1 MSGDRDVV
9 LLETVKTHRARLV
22 SALLF
27 GELDERRL
35 VNDNVRRLIVS
46 LVIAAVA
53 CAGCAGTSFVLSVLA
68 DQRAT
73 QSQTTGGSGGAVPV
87 TGSPSPSPAS
97 TDVPDLTPTTE
108 PR

>member
-1 MSGDRDVV
+1 MPSDRDAI

-35 VNDNVRRLIVS
+35 VINNLKRLLVGF
-46 LVIAAVA
+46 VIAAVA

-68 DQRAT
+68 DQQA
-73 QSQTTGGSGGAVPV
+73 
-87 TGSPSPSPAS
+87 AS
-97 TDVPDLTPTTE
+97 TSSSSTPTE
-108 PR
+108 PQ